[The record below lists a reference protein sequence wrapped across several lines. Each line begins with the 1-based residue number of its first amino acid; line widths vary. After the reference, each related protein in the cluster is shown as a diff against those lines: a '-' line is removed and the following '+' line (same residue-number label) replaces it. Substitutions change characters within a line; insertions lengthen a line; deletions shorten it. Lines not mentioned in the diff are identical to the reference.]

1 MVSSQGER
9 SGFSKPFSL
18 ISSHILRRAYLAIGA
33 DGEMSVHVLVVLGF
47 VDAEMNDVGFLG
59 VLVDFAGNPVVEAAL
74 RRKQKVALANR
85 PISGHR
91 SMHSIP
97 IAGLRVVGIE
107 YPQSHEGV
115 GDG

>member
-1 MVSSQGER
+1 M
-9 SGFSKPFSL
+9 KW
-18 ISSHILRRAYLAIGA
+18 AC
-33 DGEMSVHVLVVLGF
+33 VLVVLGF
-47 VDAEMNDVGFLG
+47 VGVEMNDVGFLG
-59 VLVDFAGNPVVEAAL
+59 VLVDFSGNPVVEARSGA
-74 RRKQKVALANR
+74 KQKVALANG

-91 SMHSIP
+91 SMHSVP